1 MFIVKILSNMSKT
14 KNTEKSNRKSAITD
28 VAYNELMHRMTT
40 DIIEGANRETVVRK
54 MKNNEYNMSFK
65 TSDYADNTI
74 LRMYKEAH
82 RWLKVE
88 QEGDKEQLR
97 DIFYERYLNLYK
109 NALQA
114 NDRTN
119 ALATLKEM
127 TRMLGLNEPE
137 KLNIKE
143 DRKIIID
150 FGFEDNGNNSETES

>member
-1 MFIVKILSNMSKT
+1 MT
-14 KNTEKSNRKSAITD
+14 KNTEKSNRKGAIPD
-28 VAYNELMHRMTT
+28 VAYNELIYRITS

-74 LRMYKEAH
+74 MKMYKEAH

-88 QEGDKEQLR
+88 QDGDKEQLR
-97 DIFYERYLNLYK
+97 NVFYERYLALYK
-109 NALQA
+109 NSLRA

-143 DRKIIID
+143 DRRIIID
-150 FGFEDNGNNSETES
+150 FGFEDNGNDSETES

>member
-1 MFIVKILSNMSKT
+1 MA
-14 KNTEKSNRKSAITD
+14 KNTEKSNRKGAIPD
-28 VAYNELMHRMTT
+28 VAYNELIYRITS

-74 LRMYKEAH
+74 IKMYKEAH

-88 QEGDKEQLR
+88 QDGDKDQLR
-97 DIFYERYLNLYK
+97 NVFYERYLNLYK
-109 NALQA
+109 NSLQA

-143 DRKIIID
+143 DRRIIID
-150 FGFEDNGNNSETES
+150 FGFEDNGNDSETES

>member
-1 MFIVKILSNMSKT
+1 MD
-14 KNTEKSNRKSAITD
+14 KNIEKSKRKSSIPD
-28 VAYNELMHRMTT
+28 VAYNELIYRITS
-40 DIIEGANRETVVRK
+40 DIIEGASRGTVVRK

-65 TSDYADNTI
+65 TSEYADNTI
-74 LRMYKEAH
+74 IKMYKEAH

-88 QEGDKEQLR
+88 QEGDKDQLR
-97 DIFYERYLNLYK
+97 NVFYERYLNLYK
-109 NALQA
+109 TSLQA

-143 DRKIIID
+143 DRRIIID
-150 FGFEDNGNNSETES
+150 FGFEDNGNDSETES

>member
-1 MFIVKILSNMSKT
+1 MA
-14 KNTEKSNRKSAITD
+14 KNTEKSNRKSSIPD
-28 VAYNELMHRMTT
+28 VAYNELIYRITS

-74 LRMYKEAH
+74 MKMYKEAH

-88 QEGDKEQLR
+88 QEGDKDQLR
-97 DIFYERYLNLYK
+97 NVFYERYLNLYK
-109 NALQA
+109 NSLQA

-143 DRKIIID
+143 DRRIIID
-150 FGFEDNGNNSETES
+150 FGFEDNGNDSETES

>member
-1 MFIVKILSNMSKT
+1 MT
-14 KNTEKSNRKSAITD
+14 KNTEKSNRKGAIPD
-28 VAYNELMHRMTT
+28 VAYNELIYRITS

-54 MKNNEYNMSFK
+54 MKNNKYNMSFK
-65 TSDYADNTI
+65 TSDYTDNTI
-74 LRMYKEAH
+74 IKMYKEAH

-88 QEGDKEQLR
+88 QEGDKDQLR
-97 DIFYERYLNLYK
+97 NVFYERYLNLYK
-109 NALQA
+109 ISLDA

-143 DRKIIID
+143 DRRIIID
-150 FGFEDNGNNSETES
+150 FGFEDNGNDSETES

>member
-1 MFIVKILSNMSKT
+1 MD
-14 KNTEKSNRKSAITD
+14 KNTEKPKRKGSITD
-28 VAYNELMHRMTT
+28 VAYNELIYRITS
-40 DIIEGANRETVVRK
+40 DIIEGASRGTVVRK

-65 TSDYADNTI
+65 TSEYADNTI
-74 LRMYKEAH
+74 VKMYKEAH

-88 QEGDKEQLR
+88 QDGDKDQLR
-97 DIFYERYLNLYK
+97 NVFYERYLNLYK
-109 NALQA
+109 NSLQA

-143 DRKIIID
+143 DRRIIID
-150 FGFEDNGNNSETES
+150 FGFEDNGNDSETKS

>member
-1 MFIVKILSNMSKT
+1 MD
-14 KNTEKSNRKSAITD
+14 KNIEKSKRKSSIPD
-28 VAYNELMHRMTT
+28 VAYNELIYRITS
-40 DIIEGANRETVVRK
+40 DIIEGANREFVVRK

-65 TSDYADNTI
+65 TSEYADNTI
-74 LRMYKEAH
+74 IKMYKEAH

-88 QEGDKEQLR
+88 QDGDKDQLR
-97 DIFYERYLNLYK
+97 NVFYERYLNLYK
-109 NALQA
+109 NSLQA

-143 DRKIIID
+143 DRRIIID
-150 FGFEDNGNNSETES
+150 FGFDNNGNDSETES

>member
-1 MFIVKILSNMSKT
+1 MA
-14 KNTEKSNRKSAITD
+14 KNTEKSNRKGAIPD
-28 VAYNELMHRMTT
+28 VAYNELIYRITS

-74 LRMYKEAH
+74 MKIYKEAH

-88 QEGDKEQLR
+88 QEGDKDQLR
-97 DIFYERYLNLYK
+97 NVFYERYLNLYK
-109 NALQA
+109 NSLQA

-143 DRKIIID
+143 DRRIIID
-150 FGFEDNGNNSETES
+150 FGFEDNGNDSETES

>member
-1 MFIVKILSNMSKT
+1 MD
-14 KNTEKSNRKSAITD
+14 KNIEKSKRKSSIPD
-28 VAYNELMHRMTT
+28 VAYNELIYRITS
-40 DIIEGANRETVVRK
+40 DIIEGASRGTVVRK

-65 TSDYADNTI
+65 TSEYADNTI
-74 LRMYKEAH
+74 IKMYKEAH

-88 QEGDKEQLR
+88 QDGDKDQLR
-97 DIFYERYLNLYK
+97 NVFYERYLNLYK
-109 NALQA
+109 NSLQA

-143 DRKIIID
+143 DRRIIID
-150 FGFEDNGNNSETES
+150 FGFEDNGNDSETES

>member
-1 MFIVKILSNMSKT
+1 MD
-14 KNTEKSNRKSAITD
+14 KNIEKSKRKSSIPD
-28 VAYNELMHRMTT
+28 VAYNELIYRITS
-40 DIIEGANRETVVRK
+40 DIIEGANREFVVRK

-65 TSDYADNTI
+65 TSEYADNTI
-74 LRMYKEAH
+74 IKMYKEAH

-88 QEGDKEQLR
+88 QDGDKDQLR
-97 DIFYERYLNLYK
+97 NVFYERYLNLYK
-109 NALQA
+109 NSLQA

-143 DRKIIID
+143 DRRIIID
-150 FGFEDNGNNSETES
+150 FGFEDNGNDSETES

>member
-1 MFIVKILSNMSKT
+1 MA
-14 KNTEKSNRKSAITD
+14 KNTEKSNRKGAIPD
-28 VAYNELMHRMTT
+28 VAYNELIYRITS

-74 LRMYKEAH
+74 TKMYKEAH

-88 QEGDKEQLR
+88 QEGDKDQLR
-97 DIFYERYLNLYK
+97 NVFYERYLNLYK
-109 NALQA
+109 NSLQA

-143 DRKIIID
+143 DRRIIID
-150 FGFEDNGNNSETES
+150 FGFEDNGNDSETES

>member
-1 MFIVKILSNMSKT
+1 MD
-14 KNTEKSNRKSAITD
+14 KNTEKPKRKGSITD
-28 VAYNELMHRMTT
+28 VAYNELIYRITS
-40 DIIEGANRETVVRK
+40 DIIEGASRGTVVRK

-65 TSDYADNTI
+65 TSEYADNTI
-74 LRMYKEAH
+74 VKMYKEAH

-88 QEGDKEQLR
+88 QDGDKDQLR
-97 DIFYERYLNLYK
+97 NVFYERYLNLYK
-109 NALQA
+109 NSLKA

-143 DRKIIID
+143 DRRIIID
-150 FGFEDNGNNSETES
+150 FGFDDNGNDSETES

>member
-1 MFIVKILSNMSKT
+1 MD
-14 KNTEKSNRKSAITD
+14 KNIEKSKRKSSIPD
-28 VAYNELMHRMTT
+28 VAYNELIYRITS
-40 DIIEGANRETVVRK
+40 DIIEGANREYVVRK

-65 TSDYADNTI
+65 TSEYADNTI
-74 LRMYKEAH
+74 IKMYKEAH

-88 QEGDKEQLR
+88 QDGDKDQLR
-97 DIFYERYLNLYK
+97 NVFYERYLNLYK
-109 NALQA
+109 NSLQA

-143 DRKIIID
+143 DRRIIID
-150 FGFEDNGNNSETES
+150 FGFEDNGNDSETES

>member
-1 MFIVKILSNMSKT
+1 MAKT

-40 DIIEGANRETVVRK
+40 DIIEGANRATVVRK

-74 LRMYKEAH
+74 IRMYKEAH

-88 QEGDKEQLR
+88 QEGDKDELR
-97 DIFYERYLNLYK
+97 NIFYERYLHLYR
-109 NALQA
+109 NALQS

-143 DRKIIID
+143 DRRIIID
-150 FGFEDNGNNSETES
+150 FGFEDNGNNSEAES

>member
-1 MFIVKILSNMSKT
+1 MSKT

-28 VAYNELMHRMTT
+28 VAYNELMYRMAS

-54 MKNNEYNMSFK
+54 MKNDEYNMSFK
-65 TSDYADNTI
+65 TSEYADNTI

-88 QEGDKEQLR
+88 QEGDKDELR
-97 DIFYERYLNLYK
+97 NIFYERYLNLYK
-109 NALQA
+109 NSLQA

-119 ALATLKEM
+119 ALATRKEM

>member
-1 MFIVKILSNMSKT
+1 MAKD
-14 KNTEKSNRKSAITD
+14 TEKSNRKSAITD
-28 VAYNELMHRMTT
+28 VAYNELLYRITS
-40 DIIEGANRETVVRK
+40 DIIEGANRETVLRK
-54 MKNNEYNMSFK
+54 MKNNLYKMSFK
-65 TSDYADNTI
+65 TSDYTDNTI
-74 LRMYKEAH
+74 LKMYKEAH

-97 DIFYERYLNLYK
+97 NVFYERYLNLYK
-109 NALQA
+109 NSLQA

-143 DRKIIID
+143 DRRIIID
-150 FGFEDNGNNSETES
+150 FGFEDNGNDSETES

>member
-1 MFIVKILSNMSKT
+1 MN
-14 KNTEKSNRKSAITD
+14 KNTEKSKRKGSIPD
-28 VAYNELMHRMTT
+28 VAYNELIYRITS

-65 TSDYADNTI
+65 TSEYADNTI
-74 LRMYKEAH
+74 VKMYKEAH

-88 QEGDKEQLR
+88 QDGDKDQLR
-97 DIFYERYLNLYK
+97 NVFYERYLNLYK
-109 NALQA
+109 NSLQA

-143 DRKIIID
+143 DKKIIID

>member
-1 MFIVKILSNMSKT
+1 
-14 KNTEKSNRKSAITD
+14 
-28 VAYNELMHRMTT
+28 
-40 DIIEGANRETVVRK
+40 
-54 MKNNEYNMSFK
+54 MSFK
-65 TSDYADNTI
+65 TSEYADNTI

-109 NALQA
+109 NSLQA

>member
-1 MFIVKILSNMSKT
+1 MSKT

-28 VAYNELMHRMTT
+28 VAYNELMYRMAS

-54 MKNNEYNMSFK
+54 MKNDEYNMSFK
-65 TSDYADNTI
+65 TSEYADNTI

-88 QEGDKEQLR
+88 QEGDKDELWN
-97 DIFYERYLNLYK
+97 IFYERYLNLYK
-109 NALQA
+109 NSLQA

>member
-1 MFIVKILSNMSKT
+1 MFIIKLLSNMSKT

-28 VAYNELMHRMTT
+28 VAYNELMYRMAS

-54 MKNNEYNMSFK
+54 MKNDEYNMSFK
-65 TSDYADNTI
+65 TSEYADNTI

-88 QEGDKEQLR
+88 QEGDKDELR
-97 DIFYERYLNLYK
+97 NIFYERYLNLYK
-109 NALQA
+109 NSLQA